1 MNSLNTG
8 ANDKTGA
15 VPTLSQ
21 VMASLWL
28 GPLCPSV
35 FYSWKSRHFR
45 VPPKMYAFSETL
57 R

>member
-28 GPLCPSV
+28 GPLPFCV
-35 FYSWKSRHFR
+35 LLVEIK
-45 VPPKMYAFSETL
+45 AL
-57 R
+57 

>member
-15 VPTLSQ
+15 VLTLSQ

-45 VPPKMYAFSETL
+45 VPTKMYAFSETL